1 MKYITRT
8 VFRNG
13 REGTL
18 THNKYKEEKNLKK
31 NNRGFTLAELLIVV
45 AIIAVLV
52 AIAIPVFTSQLEKSR
67 EATDMSNIRSA
78 YAEAMAE
85 YLANGADKSYY
96 SVVALKQQQDK
107 WQNTEN
113 GKLYTRVNGE
123 EKEVPVD
130 DSIVGKGK
138 TVYVNVATDGTVTVT
153 ASALSG
159 ATKIGTAAAD
169 DGD

>member
-52 AIAIPVFTSQLEKSR
+52 
-67 EATDMSNIRSA
+67 
-78 YAEAMAE
+78 
-85 YLANGADKSYY
+85 
-96 SVVALKQQQDK
+96 
-107 WQNTEN
+107 
-113 GKLYTRVNGE
+113 GE
-123 EKEVPVD
+123 
-130 DSIVGKGK
+130 
-138 TVYVNVATDGTVTVT
+138 GT
-153 ASALSG
+153 
-159 ATKIGTAAAD
+159 
-169 DGD
+169 